1 MNQQTWNYSRN
12 HWKSLQE
19 PQEMCRYYS
28 SLTLQLSVNFKILFV
43 SLWSYQL
50 FWHNFFPLS
59 VSTDHKALSFWFLK
73 QSFVIFCCLNH
84 RRILLWDGIVQ
95 SVCGDFKKRYFLVF
109 FLTGNVLYMHNLY
122 IVHEEL
128 LPFFTWR
135 FSCCSRKYSFD
146 TNYHRKQSSWTT
158 ISTET
163 LLYLY
168 QPACILR
175 SWGRN
180 LLNGPASLKS
190 TQFFSV
196 RVFFPSSSN
205 LVVMAQTH

>member
-1 MNQQTWNYSRN
+1 MQFLLLPFQRYCNKNSILRFYLSIFGRTNCFGITFSRFLCQ
-12 HWKSLQE
+12 H
-19 PQEMCRYYS
+19 
-28 SLTLQLSVNFKILFV
+28 
-43 SLWSYQL
+43 
-50 FWHNFFPLS
+50 
-59 VSTDHKALSFWFLK
+59 HKALSFWFLK

-84 RRILLWDGIVQ
+84 SRILLWDGIVQ
-95 SVCGDFKKRYFLVF
+95 SVCGDLKKKRYFLVF
-109 FLTGNVLYMHNLY
+109 FPYRERSLYMHNLY

-163 LLYLY
+163 LLFLY

-196 RVFFPSSSN
+196 RVFFR
-205 LVVMAQTH
+205 LLLIW

>member
-109 FLTGNVLYMHNLY
+109 FLTGNVLCTCTIYTLYMRNYCPFSPGASLAVAGN
-122 IVHEEL
+122 IVLTQITTESRVHEL
-128 LPFFTWR
+128 QLALRRCCTFTNQRASWDPEAGI
-135 FSCCSRKYSFD
+135 CSMVPP
-146 TNYHRKQSSWTT
+146 H
-158 ISTET
+158 
-163 LLYLY
+163 
-168 QPACILR
+168 
-175 SWGRN
+175 
-180 LLNGPASLKS
+180 
-190 TQFFSV
+190 
-196 RVFFPSSSN
+196 
-205 LVVMAQTH
+205 